1 MFVVLPRFHRRQATT
16 RYGAMRWNLL
26 VALYSRNQSLVTLL
40 VALPLCSTTR
50 SLYRAVTIVSS
61 GNRTLKRNAD
71 ADTDANVDV
80 DVLRFLLGSIEM
92 KMKSE
97 KLWNMMI
104 SSVILQSIWQGV
116 KEFS

>member
-1 MFVVLPRFHRRQATT
+1 MVVCMFVVLPRFHRRQATT

-61 GNRTLKRNAD
+61 GNRTLKRDAD
-71 ADTDANVDV
+71 ADANVDAKV
-80 DVLRFLLGSIEM
+80 DVD
-92 KMKSE
+92 
-97 KLWNMMI
+97 
-104 SSVILQSIWQGV
+104 V
-116 KEFS
+116 